1 LPLAAALAA
10 CGGAE
15 GADNARPAPLVTV
28 EPVRPM
34 RFVDRVEAVG
44 TANANEQVTL
54 SAPVTERLIRINFDD
69 GGFVQRG
76 QTVAVLAAGQEN
88 AQLAQA
94 QAQAREA
101 GQQLSRISELR
112 RRGFAT
118 RANQDAQVAAAAT
131 ARAEA
136 AEARASIGDR
146 VITAPFSGWVSLRT
160 ISPGA
165 IVAAG
170 TEIATVSDISRIK
183 LDFSVPET
191 LLPVLRPGLPIEAV
205 SAAWGNEPFRGQ
217 IANIDPVVDPNT
229 RAVKVRATL
238 PNPDRRLR
246 PGMLLTVN
254 IDTEPRTALSVPE
267 LAVVGEGDR
276 RFVYVLGDKGE
287 VKRTQIRTGIR
298 SGGMIEVLQGLR
310 PGQRVV
316 SEGVV
321 KLSDGM
327 KVRVAGAGNVAP
339 AAGRD

>member
-15 GADNARPAPLVTV
+15 GADNARPAPLVAV
-28 EPVRPM
+28 ESVRPM

-54 SAPVTERLIRINFDD
+54 SAPVTERLIRINFD
-69 GGFVQRG
+69 
-76 QTVAVLAAGQEN
+76 
-88 AQLAQA
+88 
-94 QAQAREA
+94 A

-118 RANQDAQVAAAAT
+118 RANQDTQVAAAAT